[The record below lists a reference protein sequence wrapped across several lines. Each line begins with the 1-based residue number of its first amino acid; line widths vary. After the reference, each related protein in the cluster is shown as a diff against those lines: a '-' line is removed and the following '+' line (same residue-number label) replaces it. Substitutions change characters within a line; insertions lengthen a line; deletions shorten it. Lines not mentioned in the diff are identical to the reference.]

1 MPVRDNSRL
10 FLSIELEPGPDLYYL
25 LHVTAVSSTLI
36 SSVQPTTLQDLHAP
50 YQNLVTHLSF
60 NAPTLQFPDMS
71 TSTSMIPTA
80 SVSVNAPRSRPSSL
94 DEVAPMTPHR
104 WSSPASESTNEEDLD
119 DLFEDETTWG
129 LNLPPI
135 VSQSALAFINT
146 SDPFSQPKSSPIS
159 SPDETHVASPQ
170 KRKRDSL
177 ATDDDNSDDSGD
189 STLSKKAKIADEET
203 EKKGEGKENEAAR
216 RYRTLATAASLKPS
230 TNNANKFLDSMR
242 KQRSIPTPRYVPT
255 GRERRDEV
263 NQLAARHVR
272 HVAPAMLANNATKR
286 DIGGAMTKFDWA
298 ESKREIP
305 TSQIKS
311 SPSTSMFQKWVDEED
326 EHVTWLVIP
335 ASRKFINMEGSMV
348 PVVDIVNRSIKYPEW
363 TFVEEVLG
371 PHWKTGKEVVKAVKV
386 KFERLTDEQQ
396 LERIDLIVK
405 QKKEENR
412 QARKDKAARRRR
424 EKREERARARDE
436 EDV

>member
-1 MPVRDNSRL
+1 MSP
-10 FLSIELEPGPDLYYL
+10 
-25 LHVTAVSSTLI
+25 STPI
-36 SSVQPTTLQDLHAP
+36 V
-50 YQNLVTHLSF
+50 
-60 NAPTLQFPDMS
+60 
-71 TSTSMIPTA
+71 PTA
-80 SVSVNAPRSRPSSL
+80 SVIVDTPRSRPTSL

-104 WSSPASESTNEEDLD
+104 WSSTTSESTNDDDLD

-129 LNLPPI
+129 LSLPPI
-135 VSQSALAFINT
+135 VSPSALAFINT
-146 SDPFSQPKSSPIS
+146 SDPDSQPTSSPIS
-159 SPDETHVASPQ
+159 SPDDTHVAVPQ
-170 KRKRDSL
+170 KRKRDS
-177 ATDDDNSDDSGD
+177 ATTDDDASDDSDD
-189 STLSKKAKIADEET
+189 SPLSKKARSADEET
-203 EKKGEGKENEAAR
+203 ENKNYGKETEATR

-230 TNNANKFLDSMR
+230 TNNANKFLDSIR

-272 HVAPAMLANNATKR
+272 HVAPAMLANNATNR
-286 DIGGAMTKFDWA
+286 DVGGAMTKFDWA
-298 ESKREIP
+298 ATKREIP
-305 TSQIKS
+305 ASQIKAP
-311 SPSTSMFQKWVDEED
+311 PSTSMLQKWVDEED

-396 LERIDLIVK
+396 LERINLMVK